1 VAKPNV
7 CVFLKV
13 DDLDKPILFARYD
26 SHSTDSLS
34 SLSIGLLEQQKKSW
48 PQLTNG
54 YASLQGIRIREIVC
68 DGFSVRL
75 QFNPGRLVSSSAKV
89 DAKSIAARK
98 CFLCRENLPV
108 EQQGVLYGTDTLI
121 LCNPA
126 PIFNEHYTLS
136 NTEHTPQSLRDRIP
150 LFLNLAK
157 DLAPHFSVFYNGPKC
172 GASVPDHMHFQA
184 SPMNMMPIE
193 MDVCDATR
201 RDRLRTAGSVALLRL
216 QQIGREVL
224 VLESANRED
233 LAAELAASITVMQ
246 RLENVDEEPKINV
259 ICSFTDGQ
267 WRVIIFP
274 RSKHRPDVFFEEG
287 EKKVMISPASV
298 DIGGLVITPLEHDFH
313 RVDASLIESIYR
325 EVSVPEEFIHSIADA
340 L

>member
-1 VAKPNV
+1 
-7 CVFLKV
+7 VFTKD

-26 SHSTDSLS
+26 SQLTPSLS
-34 SLSIGLLEQQKKSW
+34 SLSIELLEQQKKSW

-54 YASLQGIRIREIVC
+54 YASLQRIRIREIAC

-89 DAKSIAARK
+89 DPKSIAARK

-108 EQQGVLYGTDTLI
+108 EQQGVLYGTNTLI

-136 NTEHTPQSLRDRIP
+136 NTEHTPQSLPDRIP
-150 LFLNLAK
+150 LFLNLAR

-172 GASVPDHMHFQA
+172 GASAPDHMHFQA
-184 SPMNMMPIE
+184 SPINMMPIE
-193 MDVCDATR
+193 TDVCDSAR
-201 RDRLRTAGSVALLRL
+201 RDILRTAGSVTMLRL
-216 QQIGREVL
+216 KRLGREVL
-224 VLESANRED
+224 VLESVNREE
-233 LAAELAASITVMQ
+233 LAAEVAASIIVME
-246 RLENVDEEPKINV
+246 RLEHVDEEPKINV
-259 ICSFTDGQ
+259 ICSFADGQ

-287 EKKVMISPASV
+287 EKKIMISPASV
-298 DIGGLVITPLEHDFH
+298 DIGGLIITPLEHDFL
-313 RVDASLIESIYR
+313 RVDAALIESIFR
-325 EVSVPEEFIHSIADA
+325 EVSVPQEFIHSIVDA